1 MVSSETHK
9 AIDNV
14 FDRLPKIPEI
24 RPLKLIPNIN
34 GKNTDYNPERLVDNF
49 YINISQKIDK
59 QIISFENFTATK
71 ENFDEEFQKLKL
83 DYQKL
88 LKEQVQIDSVKNQIS
103 SHENNKKLLNEQI
116 SNYRKEISI
125 IENNKN
131 DYEFLIKKIGN
142 YNFTIDENEF
152 KKDVLE
158 KLSSDIN
165 DIIRKKTYF
174 KTSNING
181 IMRMDLGNI
190 IDELNQIQ
198 FNPELIELENE
209 KKEISK
215 QIRENLDEDSGE
227 IISGK
232 ETVGIM
238 HHRKAFLDI

>member
-1 MVSSETHK
+1 M
-9 AIDNV
+9 
-14 FDRLPKIPEI
+14 
-24 RPLKLIPNIN
+24 
-34 GKNTDYNPERLVDNF
+34 
-49 YINISQKIDK
+49 
-59 QIISFENFTATK
+59 
-71 ENFDEEFQKLKL
+71 
-83 DYQKL
+83 
-88 LKEQVQIDSVKNQIS
+88 
-103 SHENNKKLLNEQI
+103 
-116 SNYRKEISI
+116 
-125 IENNKN
+125 
-131 DYEFLIKKIGN
+131 IKKIRN

-174 KTSNING
+174 KTSNINV

-227 IISGK
+227 IISGMDTFVLSFPLAACVSVSISSYPSVILK
-232 ETVGIM
+232 
-238 HHRKAFLDI
+238 

>member
-1 MVSSETHK
+1 M
-9 AIDNV
+9 
-14 FDRLPKIPEI
+14 
-24 RPLKLIPNIN
+24 
-34 GKNTDYNPERLVDNF
+34 
-49 YINISQKIDK
+49 
-59 QIISFENFTATK
+59 
-71 ENFDEEFQKLKL
+71 
-83 DYQKL
+83 
-88 LKEQVQIDSVKNQIS
+88 
-103 SHENNKKLLNEQI
+103 
-116 SNYRKEISI
+116 
-125 IENNKN
+125 
-131 DYEFLIKKIGN
+131 IKKIGN

-209 KKEISK
+209 KKDISK

-227 IISGK
+227 IIAGK
-232 ETVGIM
+232 EAVVKELRKKLNDIKENITQTKNGIDYDYSDLQVS
-238 HHRKAFLDI
+238 RIIDVKLLDENEIKDLPTIISNMRS